1 MKQFCRPKCT
11 KLACKKDTY
20 TEVEFARVDSVVVA
34 VECLHTDISSDIPH
48 ANSLVTWSTHENLT
62 ERHKLD
68 AINTINVAA

>member
-48 ANSLVTWSTHENLT
+48 ANSLVT
-62 ERHKLD
+62 
-68 AINTINVAA
+68 